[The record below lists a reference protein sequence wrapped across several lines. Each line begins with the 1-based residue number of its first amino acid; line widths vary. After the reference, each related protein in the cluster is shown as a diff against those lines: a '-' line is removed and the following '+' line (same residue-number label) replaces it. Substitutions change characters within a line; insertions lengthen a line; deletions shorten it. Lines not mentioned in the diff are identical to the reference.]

1 MKRLHVFVLA
11 LLLTSCIKV
20 VDLEVEQIP
29 HLLVVNCFFTEGEA
43 FRIHVSSLASYPDL
57 TDRNIANARVTISA
71 NGKSI
76 GTLSY
81 LEKGIYS
88 HPTIVPQPGKLYQ
101 LTVEVEGYPTAS
113 AQDSLPKPV
122 SIDSVTYSP
131 KAGKYDD
138 GIDFN
143 QFSVWFHDIPGKTWY
158 SIKISSYDIFSTDP
172 VIAAEGVTGEEFN
185 TWFVFNDALISNRL
199 YSLKINV
206 GDYYHEVNEF
216 RISLVSGTYPYY
228 QYLKRLIKHGS
239 YSWQDPFKPYNPVPL
254 YSNVNNGLGVFA
266 GFQARSYDL
275 TISETNTSPPT
286 PSP

>member
-1 MKRLHVFVLA
+1 MNRIGQLLMV

-29 HLLVVNCFFTEGEA
+29 RLLVVNCFFTEGEA
-43 FRIHVSSLASYPDL
+43 FRVNVSRLASYPDL

-71 NGKSI
+71 NGNYI

-88 HPTIVPQPGKLYQ
+88 NPSILPQPGKLYQ
-101 LTVEVEGYPTAS
+101 VTVEVQGYPRAS

-122 SIDSVTYSP
+122 SVDSVTYSP

-138 GIDFN
+138 GLDYN

-158 SIKISSYDIFSTDP
+158 SIQISGLEIFSTDP
-172 VIAAEGVTGEEFN
+172 VISAEGVTGEEIN
-185 TWFVFNDALISNRL
+185 TWFVFNDTLISNNL
-199 YSLKINV
+199 YGLKINM
-206 GDYYHEVNEF
+206 GDYYTNSKER
-216 RISLVSGTYPYY
+216 RILLVSGTYPHY

-239 YSWQDPFKPYNPVPL
+239 YSLQGSL
-254 YSNVNNGLGVFA
+254 
-266 GFQARSYDL
+266 
-275 TISETNTSPPT
+275 
-286 PSP
+286 